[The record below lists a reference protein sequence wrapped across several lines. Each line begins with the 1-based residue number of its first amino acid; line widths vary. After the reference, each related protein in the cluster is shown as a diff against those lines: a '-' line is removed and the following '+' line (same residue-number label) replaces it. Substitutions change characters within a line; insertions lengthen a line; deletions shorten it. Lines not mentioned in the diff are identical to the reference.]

1 MKKELRNHL
10 IEKYRE
16 SIYKRYDFK
25 KIKKDPMLPKG
36 FDEKVA
42 NELRAF
48 FLDSLYSSPQEREK
62 LDAAFAQL
70 ESYVNNP
77 SKITGVIGNL
87 AAAIFQFGFHLPA
100 AIKTGIDTL
109 QTHTAARKF
118 EDRLYQNAIDL
129 KFKAP
134 LTDEQF
140 NQCMAALPEDQ
151 VEHFIKVLVD
161 LFNHISDDV
170 IMEKTIRILEDV
182 LKRMKERNDLYG
194 KHDHEAIQLGISIL
208 SSGRNL
214 LLKYDD
220 DLKKGIVEFVKYSEL
235 KFMKELRAK

>member
-16 SIYKRYDFK
+16 SIFKRYDFK

-77 SKITGVIGNL
+77 SKITGLSEIL
-87 AAAIFQFGFHLPA
+87 PLQFFNSVFICLLP
-100 AIKTGIDTL
+100 
-109 QTHTAARKF
+109 
-118 EDRLYQNAIDL
+118 
-129 KFKAP
+129 
-134 LTDEQF
+134 
-140 NQCMAALPEDQ
+140 
-151 VEHFIKVLVD
+151 
-161 LFNHISDDV
+161 
-170 IMEKTIRILEDV
+170 
-182 LKRMKERNDLYG
+182 
-194 KHDHEAIQLGISIL
+194 
-208 SSGRNL
+208 
-214 LLKYDD
+214 
-220 DLKKGIVEFVKYSEL
+220 
-235 KFMKELRAK
+235 